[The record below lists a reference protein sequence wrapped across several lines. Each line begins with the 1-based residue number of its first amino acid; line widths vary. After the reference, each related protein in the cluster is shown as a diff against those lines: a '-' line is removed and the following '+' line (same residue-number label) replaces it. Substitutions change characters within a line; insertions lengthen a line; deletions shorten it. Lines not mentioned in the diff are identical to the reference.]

1 MTKAGTPSRQERLS
15 ELGALRAR
23 IESAI
28 SAFLDSCRQEVE
40 WSEPQAA
47 VMVEEI
53 ARLIDAGGKRLRPAF
68 CYWGYRAAGGADDPR
83 IVKAAGALELLHTM
97 ALVHDD
103 LMDGSK
109 DRRGVQASRLALAA
123 EAQQRDLPVDPEAFG
138 WSAATLVGDLAAVLA
153 DRMFLESGFPAND
166 IVRAL
171 HRYHW
176 MRTEMAV
183 GQYLDIAGLALEP
196 ASARR
201 AAALKGGSYTV
212 EGPLLV
218 GASLAGGGM
227 QVLASLSRYGAALGE
242 AFQLRDDLDDG
253 EGHHGA
259 TWGSVRRGAEEAVAA
274 LQGQSLD
281 PEAVGTLTLM
291 AELIATR

>member
-1 MTKAGTPSRQERLS
+1 
-15 ELGALRAR
+15 
-23 IESAI
+23 
-28 SAFLDSCRQEVE
+28 
-40 WSEPQAA
+40 
-47 VMVEEI
+47 
-53 ARLIDAGGKRLRPAF
+53 
-68 CYWGYRAAGGADDPR
+68 
-83 IVKAAGALELLHTM
+83 M

-123 EAQQRDLPVDPEAFG
+123 EALQRDLPVDPEAFG

-153 DRMFLESGFPAND
+153 DRMFLQSGFPAND

-259 TWGSVRRGAEEAVAA
+259 TWESVLRGAEEAVAA

-281 PEAVGTLTLM
+281 SEAVGTLTLM

>member
-1 MTKAGTPSRQERLS
+1 MTDPGARQEELLS
-15 ELGALRAR
+15 ELGALRVR

-28 SAFLDSCRQEVE
+28 SVFLDSCRAEME

-47 VMVEEI
+47 LMVDEI
-53 ARLIDAGGKRLRPAF
+53 ARLIEAGGKRLRPAF
-68 CYWGYRAAGGADDPR
+68 CYWGYRAAGGADDQR
-83 IVKAAGALELLHTM
+83 IIEAAGALELLHTM

-109 DRRGVQASRLALAA
+109 DRRGVEASRLALAA
-123 EAQQRDLPVDPEAFG
+123 EATKRDLPVDPEAFG

-153 DRMFLESGFPAND
+153 DRMFLQAGFPATD

-171 HRYHW
+171 GRYHW

-196 ASARR
+196 AAARR
-201 AAALKGGSYTV
+201 AAGLKGGSYTV

-218 GASLAGGGM
+218 GASLAGGQM
-227 QVLASLSRYGAALGE
+227 QALAALSRYGAMLGE
-242 AFQLRDDLDDG
+242 AFQLSDDLHDG

-259 TWGSVRRGAEEAVAA
+259 TWDSVRRGAEDAVEA
-274 LQGQSLD
+274 LRDQPLD
-281 PEAVGTLTLM
+281 PEATAALTLM
-291 AELIATR
+291 AQLIATR